1 MDLGVFRR
9 SSSTTS
15 KPVVRCD
22 LAFDDTT
29 ESSREPSVSPPR
41 DRRRSRFARLRPGAI
56 RSTAAPR
63 DSTKPA
69 SHEVLHPSGDFIV
82 EVRITWV
89 CLTQHLPPLGFLNPS
104 TDFSFHDLSALF
116 QTDATY
122 GVQRTGADLRATS
135 ASVAGHG
142 PKAAPRAIAEHSER
156 RRQPKS
162 TATERRAART
172 VDALSR
178 RNPLS
183 GGHRRRVTHLVP
195 CEQSPREE
203 GATTSCPNSSPPERE
218 RSVSVTERLT
228 TLRPETRRDNQ
239 VRKPNCSAT
248 PVTPASADQLALD

>member
-122 GVQRTGADLRATS
+122 GVQRTGADLPGYVRVRRRSRPEGCSPRDRGTLRTAQTTKVDCDRATS
-135 ASVAGHG
+135 CTY
-142 PKAAPRAIAEHSER
+142 R
-156 RRQPKS
+156 RR
-162 TATERRAART
+162 T
-172 VDALSR
+172 LSAKPSIGR
-178 RNPLS
+178 PPSSR
-183 GGHRRRVTHLVP
+183 H
-195 CEQSPREE
+195 SPRSLRTKSK
-203 GATTSCPNSSPPERE
+203 GGGRNHKLPEFE
-218 RSVSVTERLT
+218 PT
-228 TLRPETRRDNQ
+228 
-239 VRKPNCSAT
+239 
-248 PVTPASADQLALD
+248 